1 MGPNVGELV
10 KGVLGAVDGG
20 VIAPVGDVVG
30 TVVGAVVGTVVG
42 TAQPPHCGRANVHAG
57 VPLS

>member
-1 MGPNVGELV
+1 VGPNVGELV

-30 TVVGAVVGTVVG
+30 TVVGTV
-42 TAQPPHCGRANVHAG
+42 QPPHCGRANVHAG